1 MFFASD
7 NTSPVP
13 PQVMAALNK
22 ANAGYRRSYG
32 NDDEMHEVRQLIRDV
47 FEAPNAEV
55 YLVATGTTA
64 NVLSLATLVDP
75 WQAIYCHRYAHI
87 AMDECGAPE
96 FYSGGAK
103 LELVDGDHGKI
114 LPAGLETAIA
124 TQVKG
129 DVHSVQPGALSLTNV
144 TEAGTVYTVEE
155 VTVLNA
161 IAKSHGIRTHL
172 DGSRFANALVSTGA
186 TPAEMSWKA
195 GVDVLSFGGT
205 KNGLLG
211 AEAVILFDPDLAW
224 EFELRR
230 KRGGHL
236 FSKHRYLSAQMLAY
250 LQDDLWLELAA
261 RSNASAAKLATKL
274 RALPDV
280 TLTHPVDANLVFAA
294 MPRALHKR
302 AIAAGAVYSAIDPEG
317 DEAEMLNCRLVCS
330 WSTTDEDIT
339 NFMDALT

>member
-13 PQVMAALNK
+13 PQVMAALNT

-32 NDDEMHEVRQLIRDV
+32 NDDEMGEVRRLIRDV

-114 LPAGLETAIA
+114 LPVGLETAIA

-155 VTVLNA
+155 VTALNA

-261 RSNASAAKLATKL
+261 RSNASAAKLATTL
-274 RALPDV
+274 QALPDV

-294 MPRALHKR
+294 MPRAMHKR

-339 NFMDALT
+339 SFMDALT

>member
-13 PQVMAALNK
+13 PQVMDALNK
-22 ANAGYRRSYG
+22 ANAGYRASYG
-32 NDDEMHEVRQLIRDV
+32 NDEEMKDVRRLIRDV

-114 LPAGLETAIA
+114 EPAGLEAAIA

-144 TEAGTVYTVEE
+144 TEAGTTYSVDEIAA
-155 VTVLNA
+155 LND
-161 IAKSHGIRTHL
+161 IAKSHGVRTHL

-250 LQDDLWLELAA
+250 LQDGLWLELAVK
-261 RSNASAAKLATKL
+261 SNASAAKLSKGLMAI
-274 RALPDV
+274 PGV
-280 TLTHPVDANLVFAA
+280 EIVHPVDANLIFARL
-294 MPRALHKR
+294 PRSMHRR
-302 AIAAGAVYSAIDPEG
+302 AKEAGAMYGAVDLEG
-317 DEAEMLNCRLVCS
+317 DDDELLQCRLVCS
-330 WSTTDEDIT
+330 WSTTDDDIASFL
-339 NFMDALT
+339 NALT

>member
-7 NTSPVP
+7 NTSPIP
-13 PQVMAALNK
+13 PQVMDALAK
-22 ANAGYRRSYG
+22 ANAGYRASYG
-32 NDDEMHEVRQLIRDV
+32 NDDEMNDVRRLVRDA

-75 WQAIYCHRYAHI
+75 WQAIYCHRFAHI

-103 LELVDGDHGKI
+103 LELVDGDHGKM
-114 LPAGLETAIA
+114 LPASLETAIA

-144 TEAGTVYTVEE
+144 TEAGTTFSVQELTA
-155 VTVLNA
+155 LNA

-205 KNGLLG
+205 KNGLFG

-250 LQDDLWLELAA
+250 LEGDLWLELAA
-261 RSNASAAKLATKL
+261 KSNAAAAKLAKGLHTL
-274 RALPDV
+274 SDV
-280 TLTHPVDANLVFAA
+280 DLIHPVDANLIFAR
-294 MPRALHKR
+294 MPRSMHRR
-302 AIAAGAVYSAIDPEG
+302 AIQAGAKYSGIDLDG
-317 DEAEMLNCRLVCS
+317 DDNEDLNCRLVCS
-330 WSTTDEDIT
+330 WSTTDEDIESFLAT
-339 NFMDALT
+339 LS